1 MHTYIYIHTYKKT
14 YAYTHVHIC
23 RSTGRSCCCW
33 TSWTRSGKASGGEGA
48 ARRTPPLR
56 VGKRPRNPWRAD
68 ESGCAHCGWRCLR
81 VAVAVAWGSPRSS
94 EWCVPEFGRVL
105 GERER
110 ECVCVCVCVC
120 FCVCLRVFA
129 CKCMGACIHPHMY
142 TSIRLYRCVRFFRLA
157 I

>member
-1 MHTYIYIHTYKKT
+1 MHT
-14 YAYTHVHIC
+14 C
-23 RSTGRSCCCW
+23 RSTGRSGCCW

-94 EWCVPEFGRVL
+94 EWCVPEFWRVL

-110 ECVCVCVCVC
+110 ESVCVCVYVCVYVFVCVCVC
-120 FCVCLRVFA
+120 LRVSA
-129 CKCMGACIHPHMY
+129 WVYVYIHICIHRYACIDV
-142 TSIRLYRCVRFFRLA
+142 CAFFGLPSERGRGNGEK
-157 I
+157 